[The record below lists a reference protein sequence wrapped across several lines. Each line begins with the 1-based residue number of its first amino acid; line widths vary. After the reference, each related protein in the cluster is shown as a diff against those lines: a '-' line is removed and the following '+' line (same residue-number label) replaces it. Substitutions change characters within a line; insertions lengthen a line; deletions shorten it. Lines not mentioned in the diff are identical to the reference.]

1 MQDGQRTTMLIRDL
15 SKWPRYEAAAMGL
28 RNYWYPVTWSHSVG
42 ARPRAVRLLG
52 EPIMLLREQGK
63 VYAFYNQCPHRGIPL
78 SVGRQDFP
86 GTWSCRY
93 HGWTFDLESGVLK
106 AALTDGPDSPICG
119 KVRAKT
125 YPVEERAGLV
135 WVYMGEAERGDAGPL
150 EPPPVVEDVPEAFL
164 QDDAVIV
171 GRISI
176 RKGNWRYAAENGF
189 DDAHA
194 RYLHRY
200 GSPWTFF
207 KKFPAWG
214 TPTMT
219 PIANGQGILRG
230 KVHGDSGFEGDYP
243 GLGRWPKVYPWQKT
257 GVGGG
262 GLWLRLPGFLCSQYD
277 THAHYEWYVPL
288 DRHRHRYL
296 QFLVTRARGWKALE
310 YRLRY
315 WTYRRWLFHVHFNS
329 QDGSMV
335 ELMPE
340 SGPERL
346 FRPDASITAWRRLF
360 ANARGAPPPTPDEVE
375 VDAAP
380 ETTTPVPV
388 L

>member
-1 MQDGQRTTMLIRDL
+1 MAVGQEAAMRMRDL
-15 SKWPRYEAAAMGL
+15 HVWPRYEAAALGL
-28 RNYWYPVTWSHSVG
+28 RNYWYPVTWSRSVG
-42 ARPRAVRLLG
+42 SRPRAIRLLG

-93 HGWTFDLESGVLK
+93 HGWTFDLETGVLK

-125 YPVEERAGLV
+125 YPVAERAGLV
-135 WVYMGEAERGDAGPL
+135 WVYVGE
-150 EPPPVVEDVPEAFL
+150 EPAPPVEDDIPEAFL
-164 QDDAVIV
+164 HEDAVIV
-171 GRISI
+171 GRMTI

-194 RYLHRY
+194 KYLHRH
-200 GSPWTFF
+200 GSLWTTF
-207 KKFPAWG
+207 KRLPGWSTCRIVTDG
-214 TPTMT
+214 TWIRRQNDTVGYET
-219 PIANGQGILRG
+219 
-230 KVHGDSGFEGDYP
+230 EYP
-243 GLGRWPKVYPWQKT
+243 GLGTWPRLHRWNRLS
-257 GVGGG
+257 GRGN
-262 GLWLRLPGFLCSQYD
+262 LSIRLPGCLRSQYE

-288 DRHRHRYL
+288 DRDHHRYL
-296 QFLVTRARGWKALE
+296 QFLVTRGSGKQALE

-315 WTYRRWLFHVHFNS
+315 WTYRRWLFHGQFNN

-340 SGPERL
+340 NGPERL
-346 FRPDASITAWRRLF
+346 FRPDVSITAWRRLCEH
-360 ANARGAPPPTPDEVE
+360 ARGAPPPAVSLAEHMDAVSAEAQAVE
-375 VDAAP
+375 G
-380 ETTTPVPV
+380 
-388 L
+388 